1 MFKILLGIDALAA
14 LIIGYFFVAG
24 LADGSISSFNIEL
37 WIVILLVVVAI
48 VSGGILLRK
57 AAKPALANIVLVILA
72 IPTVLYGIFILA
84 VVITGTQWN

>member
-37 WIVILLVVVAI
+37 WIVILLAVVTI
-48 VSGGILLRK
+48 ISGGILLRK